1 MNLNDPNIAFGT
13 IALCLIIIRYG
24 FEFWLDHLNT
34 THVRKNAKSVPEAFK
49 EIMDDQ
55 TYQKSVEYTLAKARH
70 GTILD
75 SYSTG
80 LLIIILFTGIIA
92 ETFTYITDF
101 IGGSE
106 FAAASAIWLIIWI
119 LQALSL
125 PFSWYSQFQIEEKFG
140 FNNSTQKTW
149 WADQSKGLILSFIIG
164 VPLLWLVLLT
174 QKAGGEFWWIWV
186 WAIIVVFQLIMSI
199 ITPIFILPIF
209 NKFTPLPDGEL
220 KNRLNNLAE
229 RTGFINAGI
238 QVMDGSRRSNHSN
251 AFFTGLGKG
260 RKIALFDT
268 LINQLNEKELE
279 AVLAHEIGHYKL
291 KHVPKMI
298 IWSFGLTLAG
308 LYLLD
313 LIAQQSEFVKAFG
326 FPSEGYGFG
335 PAFILFLLLSSNIT
349 FWLTPISSFWSR
361 KFEYQAD
368 KFAAS
373 VIGSN
378 LPMVTALRRLN
389 EKNLSNLTPHPLYS
403 GFHYDHPTLIERET
417 SLKS

>member
-101 IGGSE
+101 IGGNE
-106 FAAASAIWLIIWI
+106 FATASSIWLIIWI

-335 PAFILFLLLSSNIT
+335 PAFILFLLLSSNVT

>member
-1 MNLNDPNIAFGT
+1 MNLNNPNIAFGV
-13 IALCLIIIRYG
+13 IALSLIIIRFV

-34 THVRKNAKSVPEAFK
+34 THVRKNAKSVPEPFK
-49 EIMDDQ
+49 KVMDDK
-55 TYQKSVEYTLAKARH
+55 TYQKSVNYTLAKAKH

-75 SYSTG
+75 IYST
-80 LLIIILFTGIIA
+80 IILITILFSGVLA
-92 ETFTYITDF
+92 ETFTLIADF
-101 IGGSE
+101 IGGRE
-106 FAAASAIWLIIWI
+106 FAIAVAIWLIIWM
-119 LQALSL
+119 LQTLSM
-125 PFSWYSQFQIEEKFG
+125 PFSWYAQFRIEEKFG
-140 FNNSTQKTW
+140 FNNSTQSTW
-149 WADQSKGLILSFIIG
+149 WADQAKGLILSFIIG

-186 WAIIVVFQLIMSI
+186 WAIIVVFQLLMSI
-199 ITPIFILPIF
+199 VTPILILPLF
-209 NKFTPLPDGEL
+209 NKFSPLPDGDL
-220 KNRLNNLAE
+220 KSRLNKLAK

-238 QVMDGSRRSNHSN
+238 QVMDGSKRSNHSN

-268 LINQLNEKELE
+268 LINQLEEEELE

-298 IWSFGLTLAG
+298 IWSFCLTLAG

-313 LIAQQSEFVKAFG
+313 LIAKQAGFVEAFG
-326 FPSEGYGFG
+326 FSSEGYGFG
-335 PAFILFLLLSSNIT
+335 PPFILFILLSSNIT
-349 FWLTPISSFWSR
+349 FWLTPLSSYWSR

-368 KFAAS
+368 KFAAT

-378 LPMVTALRRLN
+378 LPMVTALRKLN

-403 GFHYDHPTLIERET
+403 GFHYDHPSLIERE
-417 SLKS
+417 SALQN

>member
-268 LINQLNEKELE
+268 LINQLNEEELE

-313 LIAQQSEFVKAFG
+313 LIAQQSEFVEAFQ
-326 FPSEGYGFG
+326 FPSEGYGFA

>member
-1 MNLNDPNIAFGT
+1 MNLNDPNIAFGA

-24 FEFWLDHLNT
+24 FEFWLDHLNK
-34 THVRKNAKSVPEAFK
+34 THVRKHSESVPEPFK

-55 TYQKSVEYTLAKARH
+55 TYQKSVNYTLAKARH

-80 LLIIILFTGIIA
+80 LLVVILFSGIIA
-92 ETFTYITDF
+92 EAFTSITDF

-106 FAAASAIWLIIWI
+106 FAIATAIWLIIWI

-149 WADQSKGLILSFIIG
+149 WSDQSKGLVLSFVIG
-164 VPLLWLVLLT
+164 VPLLWLVLWT

-186 WAIIVVFQLIMSI
+186 WAIIVAFQLIMSV
-199 ITPIFILPIF
+199 ITPILILPIF
-209 NKFTPLPDGEL
+209 NKFTPLSDGEL

-268 LINQLNEKELE
+268 LIKQLHEEELE

-298 IWSFGLTLAG
+298 TF
-308 LYLLD
+308 D
-313 LIAQQSEFVKAFG
+313 L
-326 FPSEGYGFG
+326 
-335 PAFILFLLLSSNIT
+335 
-349 FWLTPISSFWSR
+349 
-361 KFEYQAD
+361 
-368 KFAAS
+368 
-373 VIGSN
+373 
-378 LPMVTALRRLN
+378 
-389 EKNLSNLTPHPLYS
+389 
-403 GFHYDHPTLIERET
+403 
-417 SLKS
+417 

>member
-1 MNLNDPNIAFGT
+1 MNLNDPNIAFGA

-24 FEFWLDHLNT
+24 FEFWLDHLNK
-34 THVRKNAKSVPEAFK
+34 THVRKHSESVPEPFK

-55 TYQKSVEYTLAKARH
+55 TYQKSVNYTLAKARH

-80 LLIIILFTGIIA
+80 LLVVILFSGIIA
-92 ETFTYITDF
+92 EAFTSITDF

-106 FAAASAIWLIIWI
+106 FAIATAIWLIIWI

-149 WADQSKGLILSFIIG
+149 WSDQSKGLVLSFVIG
-164 VPLLWLVLLT
+164 VPLLWLVLWT

-186 WAIIVVFQLIMSI
+186 WAIIVAFQLIMSV
-199 ITPIFILPIF
+199 ITPILILPIF
-209 NKFTPLPDGEL
+209 NKFTPLSDGEL

-268 LINQLNEKELE
+268 LIKQLHEEELE

-313 LIAQQSEFVKAFG
+313 LIAQQSGFVEAFG

-335 PAFILFLLLSSNIT
+335 PAFILFMLLSSNIT

-373 VIGSN
+373 VVGSN
-378 LPMVTALRRLN
+378 LPMVTALRKLN

-403 GFHYDHPTLIERET
+403 GFHYDHPTLIERE
-417 SLKS
+417 SALQS

>member
-101 IGGSE
+101 IGGNE
-106 FAAASAIWLIIWI
+106 FATASAIWLIIWI

-313 LIAQQSEFVKAFG
+313 LIAQQSEFVEAFG

-335 PAFILFLLLSSNIT
+335 PAFILFLLLSSNVT

>member
-101 IGGSE
+101 IGGNE
-106 FAAASAIWLIIWI
+106 FATASAIWLIIWI

-335 PAFILFLLLSSNIT
+335 PPFILFLLLSSNIT